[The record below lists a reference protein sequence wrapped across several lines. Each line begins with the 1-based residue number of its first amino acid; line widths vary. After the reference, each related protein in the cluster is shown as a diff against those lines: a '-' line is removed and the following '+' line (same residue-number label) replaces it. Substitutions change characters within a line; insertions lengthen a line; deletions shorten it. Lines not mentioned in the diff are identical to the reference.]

1 MSMEPGFVRLHL
13 ALSADGLRVASVQVE
28 CHRPDVSTVLDNKP
42 ASAVEK
48 MVPLLYAVCG
58 KAHGLAASL
67 AMKAARGEAIA
78 RHRNEEVARESAREH
93 LWHLLGVEDG
103 QLLAAGC
110 RCLQAENPSA
120 ALANFIEPLL
130 GMPPR
135 DWLAFETSGA
145 LDDWATAQPGVLARG
160 FQPHGFEP
168 HPAAVPL
175 LPALEAAES
184 LSHWPRLDGVFS
196 ALPVW
201 QGSAAET
208 GAIAR
213 QCDSALV
220 SMLRNRPLA
229 QRKAARL
236 RELLLFA
243 QDDNISLQAGDAS
256 AHPVAPGRGR
266 ALIQTARGLLMH
278 EVSLRGEI
286 TSDYIIVAPT
296 EWNFHPQGTLSIW
309 LRNMGAERKQ
319 VLHESMAAAVA
330 ALDPCVPW
338 LLQC

>member
-1 MSMEPGFVRLHL
+1 MSIEPGFVRLQPT
-13 ALSADGLRVASVQVE
+13 LSSDGLRVASVQVE
-28 CHRPDVSTVLDNKP
+28 CCRPDTTKVLANKP
-42 ASAVEK
+42 ASSVEK
-48 MVPLLYAVCG
+48 MVPILYAVCG
-58 KAHGLAASL
+58 KAQGLAASL
-67 AMKAARGEAIA
+67 AVRAARGEVIA
-78 RHRNEEVARESAREH
+78 RHRNEDVARESAREH

-103 QLLAAGC
+103 PLLAAGY

-120 ALANFIEPLL
+120 ALASFIEPLL

-145 LDDWATAQPGVLARG
+145 LDDWATARRSVLARR

-175 LPALEAAES
+175 LPSMEASES
-184 LSHWPRLDGVFS
+184 LSHWPRLDGDFS
-196 ALPVW
+196 IHPVW
-201 QGSAAET
+201 RGNAAET

-213 QCDSALV
+213 QCNSALV
-220 SMLRNRPLA
+220 SILRNRPLA
-229 QRKAARL
+229 QRKTARL
-236 RELLLFA
+236 RELLLFVL
-243 QDDNISLQAGDAS
+243 DDNISPQAGDVS
-256 AHPVAPGRGR
+256 AHPVVPGRGR

-278 EVSLRGEI
+278 EVSLQDEF

-309 LRNMGAERKQ
+309 LRNIGAEPKQ
-319 VLHESMAAAVA
+319 MLHEFITAAVA